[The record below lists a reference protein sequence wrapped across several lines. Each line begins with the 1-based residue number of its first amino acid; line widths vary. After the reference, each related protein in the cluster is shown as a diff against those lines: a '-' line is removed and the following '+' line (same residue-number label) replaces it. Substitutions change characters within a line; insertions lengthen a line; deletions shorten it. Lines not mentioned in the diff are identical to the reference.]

1 MYHIQSTFR
10 ASIAE
15 GEVGPSDFCVTLV
28 DLTFYYIEYIP
39 VTLSKSSLDHI
50 QLSLS
55 RRLWKQA
62 KPSSAAETTLKA
74 VRRALDI
81 DLRMSPN
88 PLQEEVRMHA
98 VYFTIISS
106 FLFAMFVCAVV
117 GIATTMTVTP
127 VDSDDSNELRWSLS
141 GLKVRRVL

>member
-1 MYHIQSTFR
+1 M
-10 ASIAE
+10 
-15 GEVGPSDFCVTLV
+15 
-28 DLTFYYIEYIP
+28 
-39 VTLSKSSLDHI
+39 
-50 QLSLS
+50 
-55 RRLWKQA
+55 
-62 KPSSAAETTLKA
+62 LKA

-106 FLFAMFVCAVV
+106 FFFAMFVCAVV

-127 VDSDDSNELRWSLS
+127 VDSDDNYELRWSLS